1 MRNLFAALL
10 LIPLISC
17 ADTKK
22 EPKMEETTM
31 NEAVQE
37 SSQNKMID
45 HGKWDALLR
54 KHVSA
59 SGDVDYKGFKK
70 DEPELDVYLAQ
81 LAKKIPNKSDSKNST
96 LAYWI
101 NAYNAFTVKLI
112 LENYPLKS
120 IKDIKDPWGK
130 KFIQLEGNKYSLEQ
144 IENEILRK
152 MSEPRIH
159 FAINCASESCPN
171 LINKAYTDNDLDKQ
185 LDYAASSFINDKTKE
200 TITPNKVEVSKIF
213 DWFSDD
219 FKQNGSVIDYLNKYS
234 KTKINPNA
242 KISYKDYD
250 WDLND

>member
-1 MRNLFAALL
+1 MKNIIAALL
-10 LIPLISC
+10 LIPMISC

-22 EPKMEETTM
+22 EPKTETTVM
-31 NEAVQE
+31 TETTNEQSENSA
-37 SSQNKMID
+37 ID
-45 HGKWDALLR
+45 HGIWDALLQ
-54 KHVSA
+54 KHVST
-59 SGDVDYKGFKK
+59 SGDVDYKGFKN
-70 DEPELDVYLAQ
+70 DEKELDKYLVQ
-81 LAKKIPNKSDSKNST
+81 LAKKVPTKSDSKNAT

-130 KFIQLEGNKYSLEQ
+130 KFIDLEGKKYSLEG

-171 LINKAYTDNDLDKQ
+171 LSNKAYTDSALDKQ
-185 LDYAASSFINDKTKE
+185 LDNAASSFINDKSKE
-200 TITPNKVEVSKIF
+200 TITASKVEVSKIF

-219 FKQNGSVIDYLNKYS
+219 FKQNGSVIEYLNKYS
-234 KTKINPNA
+234 KTKIDKNA
-242 KISYKDYD
+242 KISYKEYD